1 MIFLCTWRALYNID
15 DLFDFA
21 PKYLQRAGLTP
32 ADMTDRT
39 TQANSYVKYWPKKG
53 QKL

>member
-1 MIFLCTWRALYNID
+1 MIFLCTRRALYSID

-32 ADMTDRT
+32 ADMTD
-39 TQANSYVKYWPKKG
+39 
-53 QKL
+53 